1 MATLPVVVH
10 QRQSWKGADHVI
22 TDFVGRRQAR
32 PVLLVSYFSPDVLSP
47 LAQSFQRRTHA
58 RLRRLDVFWKTS

>member
-1 MATLPVVVH
+1 MATFPVVVH
-10 QRQSWKGADHVI
+10 QRQSWKGANHVV
-22 TDFVGRRQAR
+22 TDSVGRWQAR

-47 LAQSFQRRTHA
+47 LAQGFQRRSHA